1 MCGFT
6 GFIEIPRRSSL
17 DQQQDTI
24 GRMTDTLGHRGP
36 DDRGVWVDEPAGV
49 ALGHRRL
56 SILDLTAEGH
66 QPMFSPCGRFV
77 LAYNG
82 EIYNYLHIRQALEG
96 ESPELAASWR
106 GHSDTE
112 VWLAAFAH
120 WGVAPTLKR
129 SVGMF
134 AFALWDRREQ
144 RLYLGRDRLGE
155 KPLYYGWSGKTFL
168 FGSELKAL
176 RAHPGWQ
183 GEIDRRALALM
194 LRYSYIPSPYSI
206 YQGISK
212 LLPGTLLTFDLRTPN
227 QLNDPEPY
235 WSMREVAESGVTA
248 PFRGSGDNAAL
259 ELEHLLADAIRGQMI
274 ADVPLG
280 AFLSGGVDSSTVVA
294 LMQAQSSLP
303 VRTFTIGFHEEDYN
317 EAQEAKAV
325 ARHLGTDHT
334 ELYLTPGETMAAIP
348 ALPQLYDEPFAD
360 SSQIPTYLLAR
371 LTRQH
376 VTVSLSG
383 DGGDELFAGYTR
395 YFWGRNIWNKIG
407 WMPPALR
414 HYLSKAC
421 TVLSPHA
428 WDRLFQGLGPVLPAK
443 IQQRNPADKLQKL
456 AEVLSFESPE
466 VLYHGLVSHW
476 KDPGSLVLGAHEP
489 ATRLTDR
496 SQWARLP
503 DFTQRMMF
511 FDAVTYLPDD
521 ILVKVDRASMGVSLE
536 SRVPLLDHRVV
547 EFAWRLPL
555 SLKIRRNQGKWL
567 LRQVLYKYVPRQLIE
582 RPKMGFGIPIDVWL
596 RRPLRDWAEN
606 LLDEKRLQQEGFFNP
621 APIRQKWAEHLSG
634 KRNWQYY
641 LWDVLMFQAWLEERH
656 G

>member
-17 DQQQDTI
+17 EQQRDNL
-24 GRMTDTLGHRGP
+24 GRMTDTLYHRGP
-36 DDRGVWVDEPAGV
+36 DDHGIWVDEPAGV

-56 SILDLTAEGH
+56 SILDLSAEGH
-66 QPMFSPCGRFV
+66 QPMFSSCGRFV
-77 LAYNG
+77 LVYNG
-82 EIYNYLHIRQALEG
+82 EIYNYLQIRQELEN
-96 ESPELAASWR
+96 ESPEIAASWR

-120 WGVAPTLKR
+120 WGVASTLKR

-155 KPLYYGWSGKTFL
+155 KPLYYGWSGQTFL

-183 GEIDRRALALM
+183 GEIDRHALALM

-206 YQGISK
+206 YRGICK
-212 LLPGTLLTFDLRTPN
+212 LLPGTLLTFDLRAPN
-227 QLNDPEPY
+227 PVNGPQPY
-235 WSMREVAESGVTA
+235 WSMREVAETGVAA
-248 PFRGSGDNAAL
+248 PFGGTGENAAL
-259 ELEHLLADAIRGQMI
+259 ELEHLLAEAIRGQMI

-294 LMQAQSSLP
+294 LMQAQSSQP

-317 EAQEAKAV
+317 EAKEAKAV

-334 ELYLTPGETMAAIP
+334 ELYLTPDETMAAIP
-348 ALPQLYDEPFAD
+348 ALPKLYDEPFAD

-414 HYLSKAC
+414 HYLSQAC
-421 TVLSPHA
+421 TVLSPRA
-428 WDRLFQGLGPVLPAK
+428 WDRLFQKLGPVLPATIK
-443 IQQRNPADKLQKL
+443 QRNPADKLQKL

-476 KDPGSLVLGAHEP
+476 KNPVSLVPGAQEP

-496 SQWARLP
+496 SQWAQLP

-567 LRQVLYKYVPRQLIE
+567 LRQVLYRYVPKQLIE
-582 RPKMGFGIPIDVWL
+582 RPKMGFGIPIDAWL
-596 RRPLRDWAEN
+596 RGPLRDWAEN

-621 APIRQKWAEHLSG
+621 EPIRQKWAEHLSG

-641 LWDVLMFQAWLEERH
+641 LWDVLMFQAWLDERH